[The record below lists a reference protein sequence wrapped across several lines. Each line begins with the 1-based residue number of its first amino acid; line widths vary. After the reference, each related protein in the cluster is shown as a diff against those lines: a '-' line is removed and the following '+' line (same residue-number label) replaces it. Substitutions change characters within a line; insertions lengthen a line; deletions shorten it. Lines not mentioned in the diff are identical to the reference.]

1 MKNPGEHKDVCARI
15 AGTTTK
21 NMKPSI
27 ITAITLPFIAFAHA
41 EEAKQMPVTAEEQ
54 KAMTPD
60 AVLAGLMEGNK
71 RFVAGELTD
80 MNIKANIEA
89 TSTGQFP
96 SAVILSCLD
105 SRVPVENVFD
115 QGIGDIFVGRVAGNV
130 ENVDMLGSF
139 EFATK
144 LAGSKL
150 VMVLGHEA
158 CGAVKG
164 ACDHA
169 KMGNLTALLDNIQ
182 PAVEAVKGDFAED
195 KRNSKNLDFV
205 NKVVEENVRITVA
218 DIRKDSPIL
227 AEMEKAGEIKIVGAV
242 YSLHTGE
249 VTLLD

>member
-1 MKNPGEHKDVCARI
+1 MKNTLI
-15 AGTTTK
+15 AAL
-21 NMKPSI
+21 SLSL
-27 ITAITLPFIAFAHA
+27 LPFAHG
-41 EEAKQMPVTAEEQ
+41 EETKQMAMTAAEQ
-54 KAMTPD
+54 KAATPD
-60 AVLAGLMEGNK
+60 QVLADLLAGNK
-71 RFVAGELTD
+71 RYVAGEITD
-80 MNIKANIEA
+80 LNIKENIKA
-89 TSTGQFP
+89 TSKGQFP

-169 KMGNLTALLDNIQ
+169 KMGNLTELLEKIQ
-182 PAVEAVKGDFAED
+182 PAVDAVKGQYPED
-195 KRNSKNLDFV
+195 QQNSKNLEYV
-205 NKVVEENVRITVA
+205 NKVVEKNVEITVA
-218 DIRKDSPIL
+218 DIRKNSPVL
-227 AEMEKAGEIKIVGAV
+227 AEMESKGEIKIVGAV
-242 YSLHTGE
+242 YSLQTGE
-249 VTLLD
+249 VTLLE